1 MKALQSYLLLAATI
15 LIASSASALSFT
27 KSDKD
32 AAELKGPVKMVKEF
46 SLLKNDYFDV
56 DTITKYER
64 LGKPLPE
71 YNRSLI
77 HATVYDRQGRLQ
89 EELDQVFERYKVCN
103 YSQTLSTAMMP
114 EITDTYDSSNGKLV
128 RHYSIQLDTR
138 GVPVYA
144 TAVDENNEIIFTEEY
159 SASVIDG
166 VVNYKCVH
174 SNYDG
179 TYSTQTFILRDD
191 LSFSSLTTDNG
202 SKKTTFILNTDEKPL
217 EIVTESLYST
227 SRQTITYYPDQTVTT
242 YTDDTNPMPQR
253 IVSQLDSHGNTVTKS
268 TYDSEGNLTDQIT
281 YQYTYDN
288 YGNWIK
294 RYKYQN
300 GSDVPRILEREIT
313 YY

>member
-15 LIASSASALSFT
+15 LIASSASAFSLT
-27 KSDKD
+27 KSDRD
-32 AAELKGPVKMVKEF
+32 FAELKGPVKIVKEF
-46 SLLKNDYFDV
+46 SLHKNDYFDV
-56 DTITKYER
+56 DTIAKYER

-71 YNRSLI
+71 YNKTLEL
-77 HATVYDRQGRLQ
+77 ATVYDMQGRLL
-89 EELDQVFERYKVCN
+89 EELDQVFERYKVCS

-128 RHYSIQLDTR
+128 RRYSIQLDTR

-144 TAVDENNEIIFTEEY
+144 TAVDENNKIIFTEEY

-242 YTDDTNPMPQR
+242 YTDNFNPMPQR
-253 IVSQLDSHGNTVTKS
+253 VVSKLDSHGNTVTKS
-268 TYDSEGNLTDQIT
+268 TYDSEGNLIDQIT

-294 RYKYQN
+294 RYEYKN
-300 GSDVPRILEREIT
+300 GSDVPRIMEREIT